1 MLSVKQIQMN
11 LKFLNYYYDKIDGIK
26 GNNTINAIKNFQR
39 DNGLAVDGIYGVQTE
54 GALVPM
60 IKQIQVRVGT
70 EADGVAGENTMQK
83 TREYQNANGLQ
94 VDGIAGEQTRNHMFP
109 QTKLTWDDIKY
120 FKKSEFACKDGCGF
134 DNINLK
140 LVKILDQMREH
151 YGRPIIITSGC
162 RCRKHNLEVGG
173 VQGSRHELGKAA
185 DLYVQ
190 GVNVNDFLAYAKD
203 LVNKG
208 VLRYTYTNNSN
219 MHGVIHMD
227 IQ

>member
-39 DNGLAVDGIYGVQTE
+39 DNGLSVDGIYGTQTE
-54 GALVPM
+54 GALVQL
-60 IKQIQVRVGT
+60 IKQIQEVVGT
-70 EADGVAGENTMQK
+70 DVDGVAGENTMAK
-83 TREYQNANGLQ
+83 TKEYQSQNGLM
-94 VDGIAGEQTRNHMFP
+94 VDGIAGEQTRSHMFP
-109 QTKLTWDDIKY
+109 QTQTTWDDIKY
-120 FKKSEFACKDGCGF
+120 FKQSEFACKDGCGF
-134 DNINLK
+134 DDINLK
-140 LVKILDQMREH
+140 LVKILDEMREH

-162 RCRKHNLEVGG
+162 RCKKHNRE
-173 VQGSRHELGKAA
+173 VQGVDTSRHVYGKAA

-190 GVNVNDFLAYAKD
+190 GVDVSDFLAYAKD

-208 VLRYTYTNNSN
+208 VLRYTYTNNTN
-219 MHGVIHMD
+219 MNGVIHVD